1 LELLLYSE
9 LKLNL
14 PNNRKNN
21 GGVNKMKFKLFNA
34 DSKRGQIGL
43 NNLVPVVVTFAVAI
57 LATGL
62 IAGVV
67 SDDSA
72 ASNITNAGLNGMLN
86 LSGQFA
92 NIGTIIAIVVIIGL
106 LVGAFAVFRAR

>member
-1 LELLLYSE
+1 
-9 LKLNL
+9 
-14 PNNRKNN
+14 
-21 GGVNKMKFKLFNA
+21 MKKGT
-34 DSKRGQIGL
+34 RGQIGL

-67 SDDSA
+67 NDVKTSQVTDSA